1 MLTSMASAPADIY
14 PYSRGATFRLDTPGK
29 YRLEIAVSD
38 SNGVSGVTSADV
50 DVQTIGWPIKAAIA
64 AIFLAS
70 AASGAWLLF
79 QTRAFWMGS
88 ALRRK
93 ARLKHLDIRRLEMEN
108 FVRGGISFMHDTELH
123 DTELDEE
130 LTTSRHGT
138 SRLMHRLNGPLH
150 APALWIYMLVIVAHW
165 LEHVLQIYQIYGLG
179 WAPATAG
186 GILGVIYPQLV
197 ESETLHFVYDF
208 IQWAGIIVLRPGFHG
223 RARTYWTIAMIIQT
237 WHYIEHV
244 LLMGQYLTGYYLFG
258 APHQIS
264 ILQLW
269 FPRAELHFVYNLLV
283 FIPMVIAVHE
293 YIKPKLEML
302 AALNALS
309 LDESTQSSEQS

>member
-1 MLTSMASAPADIY
+1 
-14 PYSRGATFRLDTPGK
+14 
-29 YRLEIAVSD
+29 
-38 SNGVSGVTSADV
+38 
-50 DVQTIGWPIKAAIA
+50 
-64 AIFLAS
+64 
-70 AASGAWLLF
+70 
-79 QTRAFWMGS
+79 
-88 ALRRK
+88 
-93 ARLKHLDIRRLEMEN
+93 MEN
-108 FVRGGISFMHDTELH
+108 FVRGGISFMY

-130 LTTSRHGT
+130 LTASRHGT
-138 SRLMHRLNGPLH
+138 TRLMQRLNGPLH

-186 GILGVIYPQLV
+186 GILGVIYPQLI

-208 IQWAGIIVLRPGFHG
+208 IQWAGIIILRPGFYG

-302 AALNALS
+302 AALNALP
-309 LDESTQSSEQS
+309 LDESAQSSEQS